1 MKNNLFANSQSN
13 KISYRHPNNWLHK
26 LLHCKFITISS
37 NADIPTN
44 GYLEKIIEEYRR
56 LITICEPSQAQQRR
70 LEQILELAVYD
81 TILSKSIDRV
91 EKEMVIQ
98 LRIHDP
104 IDAKNSNLNH
114 SNQAEDLKEGSYLNN
129 SDKIVVLPL
138 PRVSH
143 QPKKTYVCKQSD
155 INIMSAI
162 LGVTVT
168 LLGVYLFNPC
178 TLFDT
183 KEGKQIAPKS
193 STDTKLVQIPNF
205 SEYYLPKFSD
215 SFNQENFNRINNNIS
230 LQAVGLPANQQ
241 IAENK
246 QICFETK
253 QRLAEQQQQQA
264 EEKQRLA
271 EERNSLKEAKK
282 WKYEAQKYLRQA
294 QSYLDTVK
302 NYTNAHKSFPQTQ
315 EFYVSLQENS
325 INTPNPN
332 AACP

>member
-13 KISYRHPNNWLHK
+13 KISYRHLNNWLYR
-26 LLHCKFITISS
+26 LLHCKFIPITSDAYS
-37 NADIPTN
+37 LNN
-44 GYLEKIIEEYRR
+44 EYLKKIIEEYRS

-91 EKEMVIQ
+91 EQEMVIQ
-98 LRIHDP
+98 LRIHEP

-114 SNQAEDLKEGSYLNN
+114 RNKADDLKESSYLNN

-138 PRVSH
+138 QRVPH
-143 QPKKTYVCKQSD
+143 QPKKTYVCKQSN

-168 LLGVYLFNPC
+168 LLGVYFFNPC
-178 TLFDT
+178 TSFDT
-183 KEGKQIAPKS
+183 KEGKQIAPNS
-193 STDTKLVQIPNF
+193 STDTKLGQKNIPNF
-205 SEYYLPKFSD
+205 PEYYLPTFSD
-215 SFNQENFNRINNNIS
+215 SFNQANFNRINNNIS
-230 LQAVGLPANQQ
+230 LQAVGLPATQQ

-246 QICFETK
+246 QLCFETK
-253 QRLAEQQQQQA
+253 QRLA

-271 EERNSLKEAKK
+271 EERHSLKEAKK

-294 QSYLDTVK
+294 QLYLDTVK
-302 NYTNAHKSFPQTQ
+302 NNTNAHKSFPQTQ
-315 EFYVSLQENS
+315 EFYLSFQENS